1 MVQKNSRKR
10 AQIGRVIS
18 YSMPVIMLLVGI
30 IFLVS
35 NGVTMGALLSYS
47 IVMVLC
53 CVLAYSG
60 LVLAKPT
67 STTPVP
73 TTIATEAPVVDVVAE
88 PTQGTMIP
96 EGAPA
101 FDMQVAEHLAAA
113 QEISNNLQTSLV
125 ALGGNNGHRT
135 MAANEINKQIQ
146 ALQTQV
152 ALVTE
157 SMSTLGD
164 FNREV
169 VTADQTAIAD
179 LENLGTAWKADREN
193 SNQLI
198 QEMVDM
204 DQDVQSIVKIVS
216 LINDIS
222 EQTNLLALN
231 ASIEAARAGEA
242 GRGFAIVAEEVRD
255 LAEQSGQSA
264 KSITSIMEAIRTK
277 SEHMVIALNE
287 SYSSN
292 TERTTKLDGM
302 VNDMQAILVQTD
314 ALGPQMT
321 TIGEGLAQMKTIN
334 NTISQ
339 KMAQFGQH
347 EEAQVSAK
355 LAEVTNGL
363 SEINANLAV
372 IEARQASQNN

>member
-10 AQIGRVIS
+10 AQVGRIIN
-18 YSMPVIMLLVGI
+18 YSMPVITLLVGI
-30 IFLVS
+30 IFLFS
-35 NGVTMGALLSYS
+35 NGVTMGTLLTYS
-47 IVMVLC
+47 IIMVLC

-67 STTPVP
+67 STTPGAP
-73 TTIATEAPVVDVVAE
+73 ALPTEAPVEAVVAE
-88 PTQGTMIP
+88 PTAEAGLP
-96 EGAPA
+96 EATPV
-101 FDMQVAEHLAAA
+101 FDMQIAEHLAAA
-113 QEISNNLQTSLV
+113 QEISTNLQTSLV
-125 ALGGNNGHRT
+125 ALGGTNGHRT
-135 MAANEINKQIQ
+135 LAADEISKQIQ
-146 ALQTQV
+146 ALQAQV

-157 SMSTLGD
+157 SISTLGN

-169 VTADQTAIAD
+169 VAADQTAITD
-179 LENLGTAWKADREN
+179 LENLGTAWKADRDN

-277 SEHMVIALNE
+277 SEHMVVALNE

-292 TERTTKLDGM
+292 TERTTKLDDM
-302 VNDMQAILVQTD
+302 VNDMQAILVKTD
-314 ALGPQMT
+314 ALGPQMA
-321 TIGEGLAQMKTIN
+321 TIGDGLAQMKTIN
-334 NTISQ
+334 STLTQ
-339 KMAQFGQH
+339 KVAQFGQR
-347 EEAQVSAK
+347 EATQVSAK
-355 LAEVTNGL
+355 IAEVTNGL